1 MHRLF
6 RVPYYALS
14 FALIVLLA
22 ESIAVNVTVKVLPS
36 AEMAN
41 CNETPVGLAEA
52 IPQVPPLRVTIVLTV
67 VVSIATAADACSR
80 EIIKS
85 TE

>member
-14 FALIVLLA
+14 LALITRLA
-22 ESIAVNVTVKVLPS
+22 ESTAVNVTVSVAPS
-36 AEMAN
+36 PETEKAK
-41 CNETPVGLAEA
+41 ETPVGLDDA
-52 IPQVPPLRVTIVLTV
+52 IPHVPPLRVAV
-67 VVSIATAADACSR
+67 VFTEDASTATDADACSR
-80 EIIKS
+80 DIIKS